1 MGAGLLKLPES
12 VVHFNRRAPILL
24 CLERVGLGDGGT
36 GECPPVGPLERNEVT
51 CAAVPFTADDL
62 EFMKEALAF
71 ARIAFAEQEVP
82 IGSVVVREGRMIGR
96 GRNRREFLADPTHHA
111 EIEAI
116 REAASAAGTWRLDGA
131 TLYATVE
138 PCAMC
143 AGAAVNARL
152 ARIVYG
158 CADPKAGYCGT
169 LGDIPRDP
177 RLNHRCEVEGGLLA
191 DESAGLMQLFFRHRR
206 RRSGAPEPSKRP

>member
-1 MGAGLLKLPES
+1 LLD
-12 VVHFNRRAPILL
+12 R
-24 CLERVGLGDGGT
+24 D
-36 GECPPVGPLERNEVT
+36 EVIS
-51 CAAVPFTADDL
+51 AAVPFTASDL

-111 EIEAI
+111 EIESI

-158 CADPKAGYCGT
+158 CADPKAGYCGS

-177 RLNHRCEVEGGLLA
+177 RLNHRCQVEGGLLA
-191 DESAGLMQLFFRHRR
+191 DEAAGLMQLFFRARR
-206 RRSGAPEPSKRP
+206 